1 MNKSLLKELVEE
13 LTPEERIQ
21 LAQELWD
28 SVSEN
33 RPLLTESELDEIERE
48 LAEHRSDPR
57 DSLPWNDVRAW
68 LRSRRK

>member
-1 MNKSLLKELVEE
+1 MNKALLKELVEE
-13 LTPEERIQ
+13 LSPEERIQ